1 MRERE
6 SVIEFGTFVRE
17 FIGYISTASRRER
30 FGLTRIIVSNII
42 EDIRTKSPE
51 KDIEPLLA
59 VLDLISEE
67 ISQSDGEEEGF
78 TPLRLI
84 LLDQMGDRIKLKPE
98 TPLERVGRAIGQ
110 FVLEAFLSDGKIEI
124 GSKSNGND
132 GRGVCESGV
141 DTSRDTSESQG
152 REKAGDEEISEY
164 PGATGVHEIKPDTIG
179 DDSDRREGN

>member
-6 SVIEFGTFVRE
+6 SVIEFGVFVRE

-67 ISQSDGEEEGF
+67 ISQSDGEDEGF

-110 FVLEAFLSDGKIEI
+110 FVLDAFLSDIDM

-132 GRGVCESGV
+132 GRGVCEGGTDS
-141 DTSRDTSESQG
+141 SRNTGESQG
-152 REKAGDEEISEY
+152 REKAGNGEISEC
-164 PGATGVHEIKPDTIG
+164 PRPIERAEVEADSTV
-179 DDSDRREGN
+179 DDSNSGKGN